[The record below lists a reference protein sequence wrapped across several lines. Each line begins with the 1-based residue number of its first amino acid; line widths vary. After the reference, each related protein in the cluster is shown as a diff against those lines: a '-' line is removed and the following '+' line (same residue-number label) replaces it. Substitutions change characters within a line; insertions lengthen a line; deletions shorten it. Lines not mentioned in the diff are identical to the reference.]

1 MGGRSR
7 VAAQMLSAMGFTDVI
22 NMAGGIKA
30 WHSNTAVG
38 PEDLGLNLFT
48 GHETPEETLIVA
60 YSLEKGLADFYE
72 SMIPKIKEDAARQ
85 LFSKLATIEEKHQ
98 QRIFT
103 EYRRLTGRE
112 QDRQTFEQRAVAPA
126 VEGGL
131 TTEEYLKL
139 YDPDIEV
146 ATEVV
151 SLAMAIEAQA
161 LDLYQRAAERAATT
175 DGKAALMQIADEE
188 RAHLRQLGK
197 LLDA

>member
-1 MGGRSR
+1 
-7 VAAQMLSAMGFTDVI
+7 MLSGMGFTDVI

-38 PEDLGLNLFT
+38 PEDLGLDLFT
-48 GHETPEETLIVA
+48 GKETPEETLIVA

-72 SMIPKIKEDAARQ
+72 SMLPNVSNDAARQ
-85 LFSKLATIEEKHQ
+85 LFAKLATIEEKHQ

-103 EYRRLTGRE
+103 EYRKLSGRTE
-112 QDRQTFEQRAVAPA
+112 DRKTFEQRAVAPA

-146 ATEVV
+146 ATEVI

-161 LDLYQRAAERAATT
+161 LDLYQRAAEKAATADAKT
-175 DGKAALMQIADEE
+175 ALIQIANEE
-188 RAHLRQLGK
+188 RAHLQQLGN